1 MLVYYRDILVQ
12 VDFFRQKR
20 FKNCPKTAV
29 EFCRQNIEEGIMI
42 HEQAKWSRTRLPISP
57 F

>member
-29 EFCRQNIEEGIMI
+29 AFCRQNIEEGIMI